1 MGWVPLPFS
10 RLAIQ
15 NSWPLSRHVWPLSRH
30 VWPFSRHALPF
41 YGTCHLFCFFPL
53 PTLHNLHPGSIFMFI
68 FLPSL
73 RWSGVGKG
81 FFCAALPLPLALGLA
96 PLGCAGILASHH
108 QSSQFPHP
116 FLHCCCF
123 CCSCCWSWTC
133 SPLCLPN
140 HGCKKWCG
148 VSGASARCKQSHNC
162 LAQKI
167 VLNHHRNM
175 QWGTSLPPP
184 WPAGFGW
191 AAGCWA
197 GFCWWPGQ
205 AARFDMKNC
214 SD

>member
-1 MGWVPLPFS
+1 MGWVPLPLS

-162 LAQKI
+162 LAQK
-167 VLNHHRNM
+167 N
-175 QWGTSLPPP
+175 
-184 WPAGFGW
+184 GFKPSQKHAVGHFITPTLACRLW
-191 AAGCWA
+191 LGSRLLGRLLLVA
-197 GFCWWPGQ
+197 WPGSQ
-205 AARFDMKNC
+205 I
-214 SD
+214 